1 MKNQELAKIFNDM
14 ANFLEIEGV
23 AFKPYAYNRA
33 ALSLEILDEDVG
45 DIYKKGGVKALL
57 EIPGVG
63 KAIADHIEEY
73 LKTGK
78 IKHYENYKK
87 KLPIKIDELVR
98 VEGMGP
104 RKVKILYQKLGIKD
118 LKGLEK
124 AAKTHK
130 IAPLFGFGE
139 KTEKN
144 ILQGLEFLKRD
155 KGRFLLGQI
164 LPTARN
170 IIEKLKTLK
179 EVEQID
185 IAGSLRRRKETIGD
199 VDILVISKKP
209 AKVMDFFVKL
219 DGIEKIWGKGPT
231 KASVRL
237 KEGFDIDLRVIPEE
251 SYGSALQYFT
261 GNKDHNII
269 TRKIAIEKGLKL
281 SEYGLFRGNPPSHKA
296 SEGRGKMIASKTEED
311 VYKAIGLPY
320 IEPELRENE
329 GEIEAALKG
338 ELPKIIGYKDIKGDL
353 HCHTVASDGQNSI
366 EEMVEMAINMG
377 YEYVGI
383 SDHTKSL
390 GITHGLNEKQL
401 LAQYKAIQKIN
412 EKGIKIKVLHGCEV
426 NIMPD
431 GTLDIKDE
439 VLEKLDYVIAS
450 VHSNMKM
457 EKKEMT
463 QRIIKAMQNKN
474 VDIIGHPTGR
484 LIGQRDEYQMDFD
497 KILQVAKETG
507 TILEINSSPSRLDL
521 NGFYIR
527 RAKEAGIK
535 MIINTDSHQKEQLHL
550 MEYGI
555 AQARR
560 GWAEKKDIIN
570 TNSVEKLLSYFK

>member
-14 ANFLEIEGV
+14 AIFLEMEGV
-23 AFKPYAYNRA
+23 SFKPYAYSKA
-33 ALSLEILDEDVG
+33 ALFLEGMNEDVS
-45 DIYKKGGVKALL
+45 DIYRKGGIKALM
-57 EIPGVG
+57 EIPGIG

-78 IKHYENYKK
+78 IKHYESYKK
-87 KLPIKIDELVR
+87 KLPLKIDELMK

-104 RKVKILYQKLGIKD
+104 RKVKILYQKLGVKNLKD
-118 LKGLEK
+118 LEK
-124 AAKTHK
+124 AAKNHK

-164 LPTARN
+164 LPTAN
-170 IIEKLKTLK
+170 YVLEKLKNLK
-179 EVEQID
+179 EVDQISL
-185 IAGSLRRRKETIGD
+185 AGSVRRRKETIGD
-199 VDILVISKKP
+199 VDILVVSKKS

-219 DGIEKIWGKGPT
+219 DGVEKVWGKGGT
-231 KASVRL
+231 KASIRMR
-237 KEGFDIDLRVIPEE
+237 EGFDMDLRVVPKE

-269 TRKIAIEKGLKL
+269 TRKIAISKGLKL
-281 SEYGLFRGNPPSHKA
+281 SEYGIFK
-296 SEGRGKMIASKTEED
+296 GKKQIAGATEED

-320 IEPELRENE
+320 IEPEMRENE
-329 GEIEAALKG
+329 GEIEAGLDNK
-338 ELPKIIGYKDIKGDL
+338 LPEIIGYKDVRGDL
-353 HCHTVASDGQNSI
+353 HCHSNWDGGEDSI
-366 EEMVEMAINMG
+366 EDMAKAAMDLG
-377 YEYVGI
+377 YEYIGI
-383 SDHTKSL
+383 SDHTKFL
-390 GITHGLNEKQL
+390 RIENGLNEKQL
-401 LAQYKAIQKIN
+401 LDQHKAIQKIN
-412 EKGIKIKVLHGCEV
+412 EKGLKIKVLHGCEV

-431 GTLDIKDE
+431 GSLDIKDE

-507 TILEINSSPSRLDL
+507 TILEINSSPYRLDL
-521 NGFYIR
+521 NGFHIR
-527 RAKEAGIK
+527 RAKEIGIK
-535 MIINTDSHQKEQLHL
+535 MIINTDSHQKEQLNL

-570 TNSVEKLLSYFK
+570 TNSIEKLLEYFK